1 MCNFQ
6 RRTSVMSDMNNDST
20 HNITV
25 KVDPFYIEDQSAPD
39 ENRYV
44 FAYTVN
50 IQNTGTVAA
59 KLMTRHW
66 IITDA
71 NGKIQEVRGQGVVG
85 EQPYLRPGEGFQYT
99 SGAVLDTAVVAWWIY
114 SLIIPAGLGGVLFAT
129 DLVARTRAGQPIRFS
144 GRGRAAASPANHS
157 GRRAVPLIPH
167 WRKHPHD

>member
-1 MCNFQ
+1 MRIFQ
-6 RRTSVMSDMNNDST
+6 RRTSVISDMNNNST
-20 HNITV
+20 HKITV

-59 KLMTRHW
+59 KLLTRHW

-99 SGAVLDTAVVAWWIY
+99 SGAVLDTAVGTMHGSYQMVGEDGNQFYAE
-114 SLIIPAGLGGVLFAT
+114 IPLFT
-129 DLVARTRAGQPIRFS
+129 LS
-144 GRGRAAASPANHS
+144 
-157 GRRAVPLIPH
+157 VPPTLH
-167 WRKHPHD
+167 

>member
-1 MCNFQ
+1 MLAKTGAMTNIN
-6 RRTSVMSDMNNDST
+6 SDTPYKIS
-20 HNITV
+20 V
-25 KVDPFYIEDQSAPD
+25 KVDPFYIEDQSAPE

-59 KLMTRHW
+59 KLVARHW

-99 SGAVLDTAVVAWWIY
+99 SGAVLDTAVGTMHGTYQMVGEDGSQFDAE
-114 SLIIPAGLGGVLFAT
+114 IPIFTLSVP
-129 DLVARTRAGQPIRFS
+129 RTL
-144 GRGRAAASPANHS
+144 H
-157 GRRAVPLIPH
+157 
-167 WRKHPHD
+167 

>member
-1 MCNFQ
+1 MRIFQ
-6 RRTSVMSDMNNDST
+6 RRTSVMSDMNNNST
-20 HNITV
+20 HKITV

-59 KLMTRHW
+59 KLLTRHW

-99 SGAVLDTAVVAWWIY
+99 SGAVLDTAVGTMCGSYQMVGEDGNQFDAE
-114 SLIIPAGLGGVLFAT
+114 IPIFTLSIP
-129 DLVARTRAGQPIRFS
+129 RTL
-144 GRGRAAASPANHS
+144 H
-157 GRRAVPLIPH
+157 
-167 WRKHPHD
+167 

>member
-1 MCNFQ
+1 
-6 RRTSVMSDMNNDST
+6 MSDMNNNST
-20 HNITV
+20 HKIIV

-59 KLMTRHW
+59 KLLTRHW
-66 IITDA
+66 VITDA

-99 SGAVLDTAVVAWWIY
+99 SGAVLDTAVGTMRGSYQMVGEDGNQFDAE
-114 SLIIPAGLGGVLFAT
+114 IPIFTLSVP
-129 DLVARTRAGQPIRFS
+129 RTL
-144 GRGRAAASPANHS
+144 H
-157 GRRAVPLIPH
+157 
-167 WRKHPHD
+167 

>member
-99 SGAVLDTAVVAWWIY
+99 SGAVLDTAVGTMRGSYQMVGEDGNQFDAE
-114 SLIIPAGLGGVLFAT
+114 IPIFTLSVP
-129 DLVARTRAGQPIRFS
+129 RTL
-144 GRGRAAASPANHS
+144 H
-157 GRRAVPLIPH
+157 
-167 WRKHPHD
+167 